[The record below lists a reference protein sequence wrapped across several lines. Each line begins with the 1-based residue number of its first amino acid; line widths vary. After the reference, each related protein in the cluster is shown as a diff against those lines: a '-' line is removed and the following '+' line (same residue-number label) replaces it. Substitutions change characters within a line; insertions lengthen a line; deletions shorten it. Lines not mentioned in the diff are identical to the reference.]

1 MFLVKVFEIEILANK
16 KLFSDAISGKTYP
29 WDSNVNTSIDNYI
42 YTYYRDR
49 NLYHWYDTL
58 YSDVSTL
65 LTTLKTDI
73 ATLFDSRKYT
83 WGKLYET
90 TLLEYNPIENYSMT
104 ERENATM
111 EATSVQGAQTN
122 TDTNDYGP
130 ISVAKSEI
138 LGAQTNTETAT
149 MGEQAKL
156 TTMNIGEQVTEGST
170 INETAPYSSEGYQSD
185 TKSIDSV
192 TSGAKS
198 DSTQEHNDAYTN
210 TNEQTFGAKDNTY
223 TTTTD
228 GRKDILKKEIGGKT
242 DSNNSTNN
250 RELTRSG
257 NIGVTTSQQM
267 LESERQ
273 VAMFN
278 FVQIVAHEVVRLIS
292 SDMYD
297 SI

>member
-1 MFLVKVFEIEILANK
+1 MKVFELEILADK
-16 KLFSDAISGKTYP
+16 KLFADAIRGKMYP
-29 WDSNVNTSIDNYI
+29 WDSNVNTAIDNYI
-42 YTYYRDR
+42 YTYFRDR
-49 NLYHWYDTL
+49 NLYHWYDSLHT
-58 YSDVSTL
+58 DVTNL

-111 EATSVQGAQTN
+111 EVTSTQGAQIN
-122 TDTNDYGP
+122 TDTNDYGA
-130 ISVAKSEI
+130 ISVKKSEVI
-138 LGAQTNTETAT
+138 GAQTNTETAT
-149 MGEQAKL
+149 IGEQSRL

-170 INETAPYSSEGYQSD
+170 INETAPYSSDGYQSD
-185 TKSIDSV
+185 TKSIDSI

-198 DSTQEHNDAYTN
+198 DSTQEHNEAYTN

-228 GRKDILKKEIGGKT
+228 GRKDILKKEIGSKSDT
-242 DSNNSTNN
+242 NNSTNN

-267 LESERQ
+267 IESERQ

-278 FVQIVAHEVVRLIS
+278 FIQIVAHEVVRLIS

-297 SI
+297 AM

>member
-1 MFLVKVFEIEILANK
+1 MFLVKVFEIEILADK
-16 KLFSDAISGKTYP
+16 KLFSDALNGKMYP
-29 WDSNVNTSIDNYI
+29 WDSNVNTAIDNYI
-42 YTYYRDR
+42 YTYYRSR

-73 ATLFDSRKYT
+73 ATLFDSKKYT

-104 ERENATM
+104 ERENVTT
-111 EATSVQGAQTN
+111 ESTSTQGTQTT
-122 TDTNDYGP
+122 TDTNDYGAV
-130 ISVAKSEI
+130 STAKTEL

-156 TTMNIGEQVTEGST
+156 TTMNIGEQTTEGST
-170 INETAPYSSEGYQSD
+170 INETAPYSSDGYQSD

-192 TSGAKS
+192 TIGAKS

-223 TTTTD
+223 TTTID

-278 FVQIVAHEVVRLIS
+278 FIQFVAHEVVRLIS
-292 SDMYD
+292 SDVYD

>member
-1 MFLVKVFEIEILANK
+1 MKVFEIEILADK
-16 KLFSDAISGKTYP
+16 KLFANAISGKTYP
-29 WDSNVNTSIDNYI
+29 WDSNVNTAIDNYI

-58 YSDVSTL
+58 YTDVTNL
-65 LTTLKTDI
+65 LTTLKADI

-90 TLLEYNPIENYSMT
+90 TLLEYNPIENYSMRET
-104 ERENATM
+104 ESATT

-122 TDTNDYGP
+122 TDTNDYGAV
-130 ISVAKSEI
+130 STAKTEL
-138 LGAQTNTETAT
+138 LGSQTNTETAT

-198 DSTQEHNDAYTN
+198 DSTQEHSNAYTN

-223 TTTTD
+223 TTTID
-228 GRKDILKKEIGGKT
+228 GRKDILKKEIGSKSDT
-242 DSNNSTNN
+242 NNSTNN

-278 FVQIVAHEVVRLIS
+278 FIQIVAHEVVRLIS

-297 SI
+297 AI

>member
-1 MFLVKVFEIEILANK
+1 MKVFEIEILANK

-29 WDSNVNTSIDNYI
+29 WDSNVNTAVDNYI
-42 YTYYRDR
+42 YTYFRDR

-58 YSDVSTL
+58 YSDELSL
-65 LTTLKTDI
+65 LSTLKTDI

-90 TLLEYNPIENYSMT
+90 TLLEYNPIENYSMKET
-104 ERENATM
+104 EIATA

-122 TDTNDYGP
+122 TDTNDYGA

-210 TNEQTFGAKDNTY
+210 TNEQTLGAKDNTY

-228 GRKDILKKEIGGKT
+228 GRKDILKKEIGSKSDT
-242 DSNNSTNN
+242 NNSTNN

-267 LESERQ
+267 LESERE

-278 FVQIVAHEVVRLIS
+278 FVHIVAHEVVRLIS

>member
-1 MFLVKVFEIEILANK
+1 MKVFEIEILADK
-16 KLFSDAISGKTYP
+16 KLFSDAINGKMYP
-29 WDSNVNTSIDNYI
+29 WDSNVNTAIDNYI
-42 YTYYRDR
+42 YTYFRDR
-49 NLYHWYDTL
+49 NLYHWYDSL
-58 YSDVSTL
+58 YTDVSNL

-90 TLLEYNPIENYSMT
+90 TLLEYNPIENYSMKET
-104 ERENATM
+104 EITTA

-122 TDTNDYGP
+122 TDTNDYGA

-228 GRKDILKKEIGGKT
+228 GRKDILKKEIGSKSDT
-242 DSNNSTNN
+242 NNSTNN

>member
-1 MFLVKVFEIEILANK
+1 MKVFEVEILANK
-16 KLFSDAISGKTYP
+16 KLFADAISGKTYP
-29 WDSNVNTSIDNYI
+29 WDSSVNTTIDNYI

-49 NLYHWYDTL
+49 NLYHWYDSL
-58 YSDVSTL
+58 YTDVSNL
-65 LTTLKTDI
+65 LTTLKADI

-104 ERENATM
+104 ERENATT
-111 EATSVQGAQTN
+111 ESTSTQGAQIN
-122 TDTNDYGP
+122 TDTNDYGA

-228 GRKDILKKEIGGKT
+228 GRKDILKREIGSKSDT
-242 DSNNSTNN
+242 NNSTNN

>member
-1 MFLVKVFEIEILANK
+1 MKVFELEILADK
-16 KLFSDAISGKTYP
+16 KLFSDALSGKMYP
-29 WDSNVNTSIDNYI
+29 WDSNVNTAIDNYI

-49 NLYHWYDTL
+49 NLYHWYDSL
-58 YSDVSTL
+58 YTDVTNMIA
-65 LTTLKTDI
+65 TLKTDI

-104 ERENATM
+104 ERENT
-111 EATSVQGAQTN
+111 TTDSTVTQGAQTF
-122 TDTNDYGP
+122 TDTNDYGL
-130 ISVAKSEI
+130 ISVTKSEI

-198 DSTQEHNDAYTN
+198 DSTQEHNDSYTN

-223 TTTTD
+223 TSTTD
-228 GRKDILKKEIGGKT
+228 GRKDILKKEIGSKSDT
-242 DSNNSTNN
+242 NNSTNN

-267 LESERQ
+267 LESERH

-297 SI
+297 AV

>member
-1 MFLVKVFEIEILANK
+1 MKVFEVEILADK

-29 WDSNVNTSIDNYI
+29 WDNNVNTAVDNYI
-42 YTYYRDR
+42 YTYYRNR
-49 NLYHWYDTL
+49 NLYHWYDSL
-58 YSDVSTL
+58 YTDVTNM
-65 LTTLKTDI
+65 LTTLKADI
-73 ATLFDSRKYT
+73 STLFDSRKYT
-83 WGKLYET
+83 WGKLYKT

-104 ERENATM
+104 EREKATT
-111 EATSVQGAQTN
+111 ESTNTQGAQTN
-122 TDTNDYGP
+122 TDTNDYGA

-228 GRKDILKKEIGGKT
+228 GRKDILKKEIGSKSDT
-242 DSNNSTNN
+242 NNSTNN

-297 SI
+297 AM

>member
-1 MFLVKVFEIEILANK
+1 MKVFEIEILADK
-16 KLFSDAISGKTYP
+16 KLFSEAISGKTYP
-29 WDSNVNTSIDNYI
+29 WDSNVNTAVDNYI
-42 YTYYRDR
+42 YTYFRDR
-49 NLYHWYDTL
+49 NLYHWYDSL
-58 YSDVSTL
+58 YTDVTNL
-65 LTTLKTDI
+65 LTTLKADI

-90 TLLEYNPIENYSMT
+90 TLIEYDPIENYSMT
-104 ERENATM
+104 ERENTTM

-122 TDTNDYGP
+122 TDTNDYGA

-228 GRKDILKKEIGGKT
+228 GRKDILKKEIGSKSDT
-242 DSNNSTNN
+242 NNSTNN
-250 RELTRSG
+250 RELIRSG

-267 LESERQ
+267 IESERQ

>member
-1 MFLVKVFEIEILANK
+1 MKVFEIEILANK

-29 WDSNVNTSIDNYI
+29 WDNNVNTAVDNYI

-49 NLYHWYDTL
+49 NLYHWYDSL
-58 YSDVSTL
+58 YTDVPNL
-65 LTTLKTDI
+65 LTTLKADI
-73 ATLFDSRKYT
+73 STLFDSRKYT

-104 ERENATM
+104 ERENTTM
-111 EATSVQGAQTN
+111 EATSTQGAQTN
-122 TDTNDYGP
+122 TDTNDYGA

-170 INETAPYSSEGYQSD
+170 INEAAPYSSEGYQSD

-210 TNEQTFGAKDNTY
+210 TNEQTFGAKDNAY

-228 GRKDILKKEIGGKT
+228 GRKDILKKEIGSKSDT
-242 DSNNSTNN
+242 NNSTNN

-278 FVQIVAHEVVRLIS
+278 FVQIVAREVVRLIS

>member
-1 MFLVKVFEIEILANK
+1 MKVFEIEILADK

-29 WDSNVNTSIDNYI
+29 WDSNVNTAVDNYI

-49 NLYHWYDTL
+49 NLYHWYDSL
-58 YSDVSTL
+58 YTDVSNL
-65 LTTLKTDI
+65 LNTLKADI
-73 ATLFDSRKYT
+73 STLFDSRKYT

-104 ERENATM
+104 ERENATT
-111 EATSVQGAQTN
+111 ESTNTQGAQTN
-122 TDTNDYGP
+122 TDTNDYGA

-228 GRKDILKKEIGGKT
+228 GRKDILKKEIGSKSDT
-242 DSNNSTNN
+242 NNSTNN

-278 FVQIVAHEVVRLIS
+278 FVQIVAREVVRLIS

>member
-1 MFLVKVFEIEILANK
+1 MKVFEIEILADK
-16 KLFSDAISGKTYP
+16 KLFYDAISGKTYP
-29 WDSNVNTSIDNYI
+29 WDSSVNTAIDNYI

-49 NLYHWYDTL
+49 NLYHWYDSL
-58 YSDVSTL
+58 YTDVSNL
-65 LTTLKTDI
+65 LTTLKADI
-73 ATLFDSRKYT
+73 STLFDSRKYT

-104 ERENATM
+104 EIENATT
-111 EATSVQGAQTN
+111 ESTNTQGAQTN
-122 TDTNDYGP
+122 TDTNDYGA

-228 GRKDILKKEIGGKT
+228 GRKDILKREIGSKS

-267 LESERQ
+267 LESERK

>member
-1 MFLVKVFEIEILANK
+1 MKVFEIEILADK
-16 KLFSDAISGKTYP
+16 KLFSDAINGKMYP
-29 WDSNVNTSIDNYI
+29 WDSSVNTAIDNYI
-42 YTYYRDR
+42 YVYFRDR

-104 ERENATM
+104 ERENATT
-111 EATSVQGAQTN
+111 ESTNTQGAQTN
-122 TDTNDYGP
+122 TDTNDYGA

-156 TTMNIGEQVTEGST
+156 TTMNIGEQTTEGST

-185 TKSIDSV
+185 TKSVDSV

-228 GRKDILKKEIGGKT
+228 GRKDILKREIGSKSDT
-242 DSNNSTNN
+242 NNSTNN

-267 LESERQ
+267 IESERQ

-278 FVQIVAHEVVRLIS
+278 FIQIVAHEVVRLIS
-292 SDMYD
+292 SDMYE

>member
-1 MFLVKVFEIEILANK
+1 MKVFEIEILADK
-16 KLFSDAISGKTYP
+16 KLFSDAINGKTYP
-29 WDSNVNTSIDNYI
+29 WDSSVNTAIDNYI
-42 YTYYRDR
+42 YVYFRDR

-122 TDTNDYGP
+122 TDTNDYGA

-156 TTMNIGEQVTEGST
+156 TTMNIGEQTTEGST

-228 GRKDILKKEIGGKT
+228 GRKDILKKEIGSKSDT
-242 DSNNSTNN
+242 NNSTNN

>member
-1 MFLVKVFEIEILANK
+1 MKVFEVEILADK
-16 KLFSDAISGKTYP
+16 KLFSNAISGKTYP
-29 WDSNVNTSIDNYI
+29 WDSNVNTAIDNYI

-49 NLYHWYDTL
+49 NLYHWYDAL
-58 YSDVSTL
+58 YTDVSTL
-65 LTTLKTDI
+65 LTTLKADI

-104 ERENATM
+104 ETERATA
-111 EATSVQGAQTN
+111 ESTSTQGAQTT
-122 TDTNDYGP
+122 TDTNDYGAV
-130 ISVAKSEI
+130 STAKTEL

-149 MGEQAKL
+149 MGEQSKL

-198 DSTQEHNDAYTN
+198 DSTQEHSNAYTN

-228 GRKDILKKEIGGKT
+228 GRKDIMKKEIGSKSDT
-242 DSNNSTNN
+242 NNSTNN

>member
-1 MFLVKVFEIEILANK
+1 MKVFEIEILADK
-16 KLFSDAISGKTYP
+16 KLFSDAINGKTYP
-29 WDSNVNTSIDNYI
+29 WDNNVNTAVDNYI

-49 NLYHWYDTL
+49 TLYHWYDSL
-58 YSDVSTL
+58 YTDVSNL
-65 LTTLKTDI
+65 LTTLKADI

-104 ERENATM
+104 ERENATT
-111 EATSVQGAQTN
+111 ESTNTQGAQTN
-122 TDTNDYGP
+122 TDTNDYGA

-149 MGEQAKL
+149 MGEQAKR

-228 GRKDILKKEIGGKT
+228 GRKDILKREIGSKSDT
-242 DSNNSTNN
+242 NNSTNN

-267 LESERQ
+267 IESERQ

>member
-1 MFLVKVFEIEILANK
+1 MFLVKVFEIEILADK
-16 KLFSDAISGKTYP
+16 KLFSDAINGKTYP
-29 WDSNVNTSIDNYI
+29 WDSNVNTAIDNYI
-42 YTYYRDR
+42 YTYFRSR

-73 ATLFDSRKYT
+73 ATLFDSRKYS

-90 TLLEYNPIENYSMT
+90 TILEYNPIENYSMT
-104 ERENATM
+104 ETESATA
-111 EATSVQGAQTN
+111 EATSTQGTQTT
-122 TDTNDYGP
+122 TDTNDYGAV
-130 ISVAKSEI
+130 STAKTEL
-138 LGAQTNTETAT
+138 LGAQTNTETLSIGA
-149 MGEQAKL
+149 QSKL
-156 TTMNIGEQVTEGST
+156 TTMNIGEQTTEGST

-198 DSTQEHNDAYTN
+198 DSTQEHNEAYTN
-210 TNEQTFGAKDNTY
+210 TNAQNLGAKDNTY
-223 TTTTD
+223 TTTID

-242 DSNNSTNN
+242 DSNTSNN
-250 RELTRSG
+250 TRELKRSG

-292 SDMYD
+292 SDMYE

>member
-1 MFLVKVFEIEILANK
+1 MKVFELEILANK
-16 KLFSDAISGKTYP
+16 KLFADAVSGKILP
-29 WDSNVNTSIDNYI
+29 WSTQDISVQIDNYI
-42 YTYYRDR
+42 YTFFKDR
-49 NLYHWYDTL
+49 TIFHWYDKIENIVENVQ
-58 YSDVSTL
+58 S
-65 LTTLKTDI
+65 DI
-73 ATLFDSRKYT
+73 ATLFDSKRYT
-83 WGKLYET
+83 WEKLYNT
-90 TLLEYNPIENYSMT
+90 TVVEYNPIENYSMT
-104 ERENATM
+104 ERENATT
-111 EATSVQGAQTN
+111 ESTNTQGAQTN
-122 TDTNDYGP
+122 TDTNDYGA
-130 ISVAKSEI
+130 ISVEKSEI

-149 MGEQAKL
+149 MGEQSKL
-156 TTMNIGEQVTEGST
+156 MTMNIGEQVTEGST

-228 GRKDILKKEIGGKT
+228 GRKDILKREIGSKSDT
-242 DSNNSTNN
+242 NNSTNN

-267 LESERQ
+267 IESERQ
-273 VAMFN
+273 VALFN
-278 FVQIVAHEVVRLIS
+278 FIHIVAHDVVRLIS

-297 SI
+297 AM